1 MSGFVFAFLLA
12 IGIHLFHSAE
22 EWWPIGR
29 KIFVALLMIGVVV
42 GTDRCR
48 VLQCLGRKHQGCS
61 RRWMILFFAGQFARR
76 P

>member
-29 KIFVALLMIGVVV
+29 KIFGALLMIGAIV
-42 GTDRCR
+42 GTVIGVEYFSASGESIRA
-48 VLQCLGRKHQGCS
+48 VLVGG
-61 RRWMILFFAGQFARR
+61 
-76 P
+76 